1 MCSIDLSQ
9 FEYHLPQ
16 ELIAQAPAAERDA
29 SRLLVLNPDPVH
41 SDPVHSDSVHSD
53 SVHSDSV
60 HSDSILPGPSPTAP
74 APTTSEGEVEIR
86 DRRFS
91 DLADLLRPGSLLVF
105 NDTRV
110 FPARLFSRR
119 ATGGRVEILL
129 VRQIEREESLGTA
142 REEGMATGRE
152 KSVETTQEGQGGWSE
167 TWEAMLKPARRL
179 KEGETLQLTRGR
191 GEEPVPTGSARVVV
205 GRRLEGGELQVQLQ
219 GDGAKWAD
227 GVSLCAALGETPL
240 PPYIRR
246 PDGEREGDRERYQ
259 TVFAERAGAVAA
271 PTAGLHFTQELL
283 ERLEEKG
290 VETAN
295 VTLHVGPGTFR
306 PIKTSRIQEHVMH
319 REWFQ
324 LPAETVEAIRSAKRK
339 GRDVVAVGTTTVRV
353 LESSVDPN
361 GDPVPGQGDTRLFI
375 YPGFEFNVVDRLI
388 TNFHLPRSSLLLL
401 VAAFAGTGPI
411 LQAYRHAVQERY
423 RFYSYGDAMLIL

>member
-16 ELIAQAPAAERDA
+16 ELIAQTPAAKRDG
-29 SRLLVLNPDPVH
+29 SRLLVLNPDRVH
-41 SDPVHSDSVHSD
+41 S
-53 SVHSDSV
+53 
-60 HSDSILPGPSPTAP
+60 GTSPTGP
-74 APTTSEGEVEIR
+74 APTGSVPTASEGEMEIR

-91 DLADLLRPGSLLVF
+91 DLVDLLRPGSLLVF

-129 VRQIEREESLGTA
+129 VRQIEREETLGTS
-142 REEGMATGRE
+142 REE
-152 KSVETTQEGQGGWSE
+152 SVGTTPEGQGGWSE

-191 GEEPVPTGSARVVV
+191 GEDPVPTGSARVVV
-205 GRRLEGGELQVQLQ
+205 GRRLEGGELEVQIQ
-219 GDGAKWAD
+219 GDRAKWAD

-271 PTAGLHFTQELL
+271 PTAGLHFTQELV
-283 ERLEEKG
+283 ERLRGKG

-319 REWFQ
+319 REWVH
-324 LPAETVEAIRSAKRK
+324 LPKETAEAIRQAKGQ

-375 YPGFEFNVVDRLI
+375 YPGFEFKVVDRLI

-401 VAAFAGTGPI
+401 VAAFAGTEPI
-411 LQAYRHAVQERY
+411 LQAYRHAVRERY
-423 RFYSYGDAMLIL
+423 RFYSYGDAMLLTRRYR